1 MPQPLVTVV
10 EQSRSCKSGAITRS
24 ATLIL
29 TILCSSLVLAK
40 DHRWSDAKVIDIT
53 CEKGGAVVVPV
64 AALVGVPVS
73 KTFYWI
79 QTDDMIYV
87 LGPVVAKRQL
97 LNVTMYETT
106 KVAIDGNNAHI
117 LDDYG
122 KDKKLP
128 VVEKVVRPK
137 PEVSR

>member
-87 LGPVVAKRQL
+87 LGPTLTKRQL
-97 LNVTMYETT
+97 LNVTMHGPT
-106 KVAIDGNNAHI
+106 KIAIDGNSGHI
-117 LDDYG
+117 LDDEG
-122 KDKKLP
+122 KDRKMP
-128 VVEKVVRPK
+128 IVEKIARPK
-137 PEVSR
+137 TQNPQ